1 MDQHKLR
8 SLVFEKTGVRVDI
21 DDPIFALVAL
31 NEAVLAEAVERHVAL
46 IDAASQE
53 LVRHARNA
61 GGVGGVGVGT
71 AAPHSDGASRTGAYI
86 DATNEPVLAEA
97 AARAARNGS
106 APMASDAAS
115 GETAPAPLI
124 GAASGASHAPTP
136 AMPMHTIAAQAAPLT
151 PREWRLLGAA
161 AGVAILSALLVLA
174 GQALFFKPK
183 PAPAPIVQLQAKT
196 LTPEQ
201 SAAIANSE
209 KLTRVMQRIDP
220 KTRALIQTELQK
232 P

>member
-53 LVRHARNA
+53 LVRHARHA
-61 GGVGGVGVGT
+61 GGMAGAVARHGD
-71 AAPHSDGASRTGAYI
+71 AAPHSGEALRADGIYI
-86 DATNEPVLAEA
+86 DATNEPPPAEA
-97 AARAARNGS
+97 AARAAAGGIAS
-106 APMASDAAS
+106 APAA
-115 GETAPAPLI
+115 
-124 GAASGASHAPTP
+124 GAASGAAYVPTP
-136 AMPMHTIAAQAAPLT
+136 STPVRAIATQSPLFAPH
-151 PREWRLLGAA
+151 EWRLLGAA

-174 GQALFFKPK
+174 GQALLFKPK
-183 PAPAPIVQLQAKT
+183 PAPAPIVQIQSKT

-201 SAAIANSE
+201 NAAIANGE
-209 KLTRVMQRIDP
+209 KLARAVQKLDP
-220 KTRALIQTELQK
+220 KTRGLIQAELQK

>member
-61 GGVGGVGVGT
+61 GG
-71 AAPHSDGASRTGAYI
+71 
-86 DATNEPVLAEA
+86 
-97 AARAARNGS
+97 
-106 APMASDAAS
+106 
-115 GETAPAPLI
+115 I
-124 GAASGASHAPTP
+124 GAAGRASAARSAGAPSIDASAAVHAPTP
-136 AMPMHTIAAQAAPLT
+136 ALPVRAIAKQSPLFT

-161 AGVAILSALLVLA
+161 GGVSLLCALLVLA
-174 GQALFFKPK
+174 GQALFFTPK
-183 PAPAPIVQLQAKT
+183 PASIVQVQAKT

-201 SAAIANSE
+201 SAAIANGE
-209 KLTRVMQRIDP
+209 KLSRAVQKLDL
-220 KTRALIQTELQK
+220 KTRAQIQAELQK

>member
-61 GGVGGVGVGT
+61 GGIGAAGG
-71 AAPHSDGASRTGAYI
+71 ASAPHADAAYI
-86 DATNEPVLAEA
+86 DATNEPLLAAA
-97 AARAARNGS
+97 AARSAGAPSIEASAAV
-106 APMASDAAS
+106 
-115 GETAPAPLI
+115 
-124 GAASGASHAPTP
+124 HAPTP
-136 AMPMHTIAAQAAPLT
+136 ALPVRAIATQSPLLT

-161 AGVAILSALLVLA
+161 GGVSLLCALLVLA
-174 GQALFFKPK
+174 GQALFFTPK
-183 PAPAPIVQLQAKT
+183 PASIVQVQAKT

-201 SAAIANSE
+201 SAAIANGE
-209 KLTRVMQRIDP
+209 KLSRAVQKLDL
-220 KTRALIQTELQK
+220 KTRAQIQAELQK

>member
-53 LVRHARNA
+53 LVRHARHA
-61 GGVGGVGVGT
+61 GGIGGGMGLGGGNA
-71 AAPHSDGASRTGAYI
+71 AAPHADGAFI
-86 DATNEPVLAEA
+86 DATNEAVPAKA
-97 AARAARNGS
+97 AANGAADAPPVRPVRAIV
-106 APMASDAAS
+106 
-115 GETAPAPLI
+115 TQAPL
-124 GAASGASHAPTP
+124 
-136 AMPMHTIAAQAAPLT
+136 LT
-151 PREWRLLGAA
+151 PREARLLGAA
-161 AGVAILSALLVLA
+161 AGVSLLCALLVLG
-174 GQALFFKPK
+174 GQALFFTPRPS
-183 PAPAPIVQLQAKT
+183 PAPVVRIEAKT

-201 SAAIANSE
+201 SAAIANNA
-209 KLTRVMQRIDP
+209 KLTLAIQKLDP

>member
-53 LVRHARNA
+53 LVRHARDA
-61 GGVGGVGVGT
+61 GGLPPRV
-71 AAPHSDGASRTGAYI
+71 H
-86 DATNEPVLAEA
+86 DAI
-97 AARAARNGS
+97 RAAS
-106 APMASDAAS
+106 TLDASN
-115 GETAPAPLI
+115 ETV
-124 GAASGASHAPTP
+124 
-136 AMPMHTIAAQAAPLT
+136 LT
-151 PREWRLLGAA
+151 PPLPVRAIATRTPRFTPDEVRLLGAV
-161 AGVAILSALLVLA
+161 AGVSLLCALLVLG
-174 GQALFFKPK
+174 GQALFFKPAPP
-183 PAPAPIVQLQAKT
+183 PARVVQVEAKA

-201 SAAIANSE
+201 ASAIAIAD
-209 KLTRVMQRIDP
+209 KLPRAMQKLDP
-220 KTRALIQTELQK
+220 KSRAVLQAELQK

>member
-53 LVRHARNA
+53 LVRHARHA
-61 GGVGGVGVGT
+61 GGIGGMAGVGLGGSLP
-71 AAPHSDGASRTGAYI
+71 APHADGAFI
-86 DATNEPVLAEA
+86 DATNEPVPA
-97 AARAARNGS
+97 AA
-106 APMASDAAS
+106 
-115 GETAPAPLI
+115 ETAP
-124 GAASGASHAPTP
+124 GSGADALPVRAIATQAPP
-136 AMPMHTIAAQAAPLT
+136 FT
-151 PREWRLLGAA
+151 PRELRLLGAA
-161 AGVAILSALLVLA
+161 AGVSLLCALLVLG
-174 GQALFFKPK
+174 GQALFFKPRPL
-183 PAPAPIVQLQAKT
+183 PAPVVQVQAKT

-201 SAAIANSE
+201 SAAIANGE
-209 KLTRVMQRIDP
+209 KLARAVQRLDP
-220 KTRALIQTELQK
+220 KTRAAIQAELQK

>member
-53 LVRHARNA
+53 LVRHARHA
-61 GGVGGVGVGT
+61 GGIGGVGGVGSIGGSGIGSV
-71 AAPHSDGASRTGAYI
+71 AAPHADGAFI
-86 DATNEPVLAEA
+86 DATNEPVQAEA
-97 AARAARNGS
+97 AERAGGATHV
-106 APMASDAAS
+106 P
-115 GETAPAPLI
+115 APALPV
-124 GAASGASHAPTP
+124 HA
-136 AMPMHTIAAQAAPLT
+136 IATQAALCT
-151 PREWRLLGAA
+151 PREMRLLGAA
-161 AGVAILSALLVLA
+161 AGVSLLCALLVLG
-174 GQALFFKPK
+174 GQALFFKPR
-183 PAPAPIVQLQAKT
+183 PLAAPVVQIQAKT

-201 SAAIANSE
+201 TLALQNGE
-209 KLTRVMQRIDP
+209 KLARAVQKLDP
-220 KTRALIQTELQK
+220 KIRTQIQTELQK